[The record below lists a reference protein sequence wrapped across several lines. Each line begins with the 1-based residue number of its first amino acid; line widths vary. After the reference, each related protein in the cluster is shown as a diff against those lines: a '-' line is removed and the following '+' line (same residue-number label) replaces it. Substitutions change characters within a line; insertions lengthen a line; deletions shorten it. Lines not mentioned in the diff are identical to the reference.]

1 MVSGLIALVAVLV
14 LPEASAMLPAT
25 AVPTATAATD
35 DGDATTSPFTT
46 GNFRF
51 AGGQRQR
58 DAVHEAIERVVEAL
72 PSIFH
77 QAARR
82 RLGAANAIPQRV
94 TMTMIGDD
102 LIVRYGDLQPQRAP
116 LDGSVREW
124 RNREGTRVSL
134 KHELRGDKLVQTTW
148 SSKGRRTMVWSLSDD
163 GQRLRVHSVMSA
175 KLLPK
180 DIDYRLTF
188 RRR

>member
-1 MVSGLIALVAVLV
+1 MTSCLIALVAALAWPSSSPI
-14 LPEASAMLPAT
+14 LPTPVAEQGDASAP
-25 AVPTATAATD
+25 
-35 DGDATTSPFTT
+35 SFTT
-46 GNFRF
+46 GTFRF
-51 AGGQRQR
+51 AGGQPQR
-58 DAVHEAIERVVEAL
+58 NAVHEAIERVVEAL

-77 QAARR
+77 EAARR

-94 TMTMIGDD
+94 TMTMVGDD
-102 LIVRYGDLQPQRAP
+102 LVVRYGDLQPQRAP

-124 RNREGTRVSL
+124 RNREGTRVNL

-148 SSKGRRTMVWSLSDD
+148 SNKGRRVMVWSLSGD